1 MIAVTLPIYMLL
13 GKRTV
18 KNQLVGMNWY
28 RDAHYHTQ
36 DSVKKH
42 YSALIAEAVGRVTF
56 PPMTQ
61 FQTQYTVWLKN
72 PNSDPANV
80 VAVFEKFWLDALQD
94 CGVIVQDSANYH
106 LGSAWENAG
115 IDRQNPRIVCAVS
128 TCSK

>member
-28 RDAHYHTQ
+28 RDAHYQTK
-36 DSVKKH
+36 DSVKKY
-42 YSALIAEAVGRVTF
+42 YSSLIIGSIGIVSGKPLERFETRYEV
-56 PPMTQ
+56 
-61 FQTQYTVWLKN
+61 YLKN

-94 CGVIVQDSANYH
+94 CSVIAQDSANYH
-106 LGSAWENAG
+106 IASAWKNAG
-115 IDRQNPRIVCAVS
+115 IDKGNPRIICAVCAVL
-128 TCSK
+128 